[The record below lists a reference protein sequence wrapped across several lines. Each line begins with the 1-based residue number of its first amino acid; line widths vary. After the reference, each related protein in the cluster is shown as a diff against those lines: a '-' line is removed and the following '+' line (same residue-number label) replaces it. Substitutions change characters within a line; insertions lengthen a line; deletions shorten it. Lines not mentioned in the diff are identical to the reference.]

1 MSVRLLFFSVLRDKM
16 KRSEGEYDLREGENV
31 LEVAR
36 RALEPAM
43 GPLDW
48 GKFLLFAVGDSY
60 VSRDYLPKH
69 GDEIALIPPVAG
81 G

>member
-16 KRSEGEYDLREGENV
+16 KLGESECELHEGESVVEIASRV
-31 LEVAR
+31 LEPV
-36 RALEPAM
+36 M
-43 GPLDW
+43 GPRDW
-48 GKFLLFAVGDSY
+48 GKFLLFAVGEEY
-60 VSRDYLPKH
+60 VSRDYRPRH